1 MLHESYLP
9 TPRASEAY
17 HGPDM
22 TSHSPNIKARMQN
35 NDPRWSGARAL
46 ANILQSHGL
55 TGTTALPVT
64 YGWMMGFPPGW
75 LALALRLAL
84 QKGHLQQVSSS
95 KRSVTPSSRKSQ
107 KR

>member
-46 ANILQSHGL
+46 ADILQSHGL

-75 LALALRLAL
+75 LALALRSAL

-95 KRSVTPSSRKSQ
+95 KRSGTL
-107 KR
+107 